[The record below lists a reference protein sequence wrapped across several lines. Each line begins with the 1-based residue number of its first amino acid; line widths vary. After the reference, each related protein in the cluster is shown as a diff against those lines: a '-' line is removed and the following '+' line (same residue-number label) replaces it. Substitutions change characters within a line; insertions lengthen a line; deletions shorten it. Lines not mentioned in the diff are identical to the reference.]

1 MICTSQ
7 SDQSWSINAD
17 HTWRTGRLTAAI
29 SHLRTF
35 DFFNEVG
42 ADNRQVQHELKAL
55 FGYRCGVSPQRY
67 APLPFITYTLHACST
82 HVCSVQSHVIAKN
95 HSSINYAMRV
105 GLSSGD
111 RVAKVPAAP
120 VTRADTLAPSLIAA
134 DRRLNRPRMQFNHE
148 LAFCTHFSTPFFPTT
163 TVARSGVKGLKIGS
177 GMQHQQSGQSAL
189 STVLHS
195 LHAALRK

>member
-1 MICTSQ
+1 M
-7 SDQSWSINAD
+7 
-17 HTWRTGRLTAAI
+17 
-29 SHLRTF
+29 
-35 DFFNEVG
+35 
-42 ADNRQVQHELKAL
+42 
-55 FGYRCGVSPQRY
+55 SPQRY

-148 LAFCTHFSTPFFPTT
+148 LAFCTHFSTPFFPAT
-163 TVARSGVKGLKIGS
+163 TVAWSGVKGLKIGS
-177 GMQHQQSGQSAL
+177 GMQHQQRPVCFEHRSPLTTYSIVKVNYTCFGCWYDCSNFMESYVHINQ
-189 STVLHS
+189 
-195 LHAALRK
+195 

>member
-1 MICTSQ
+1 
-7 SDQSWSINAD
+7 
-17 HTWRTGRLTAAI
+17 
-29 SHLRTF
+29 
-35 DFFNEVG
+35 
-42 ADNRQVQHELKAL
+42 
-55 FGYRCGVSPQRY
+55 VSPQRY

-148 LAFCTHFSTPFFPTT
+148 LAFCTQFSTPFFPAT
-163 TVARSGVKGLKIGS
+163 TVAWSGVKGLKIVECSTSS
-177 GMQHQQSGQSAL
+177 GPVCFEHRSPLTLTTRSIEKVNYTCCNCWYDCINFVEGF
-189 STVLHS
+189 TH
-195 LHAALRK
+195 RK